1 MKVGF
6 QMEEIIKQIHRE
18 YKSVNNDTLIFNM
31 KGKLHME
38 KIFCETEEK
47 FFEIQRRYDLEDCGI
62 SGLYPEYHWYQD
74 SNANVAVYRR
84 C

>member
-1 MKVGF
+1 
-6 QMEEIIKQIHRE
+6 MEEIIKQIHRE
-18 YKSVNNDTLIFNM
+18 YKSVKQRYSYFYER
-31 KGKLHME
+31 KLHME

-47 FFEIQRRYDLEDCGI
+47 FCEMQRRYDLEDCGI